1 VGQLGVVGVTV
12 VMVAPPFSMTESSMS
27 TGAPGLTDVFGVQA
41 PAKASA
47 AVRPNTSRRGNGRF
61 IQGSL

>member
-1 VGQLGVVGVTV
+1 VQYPVVDVTV
-12 VMVAPPFSMTESSMS
+12 VMLAPAFSTIESSMS
-27 TGAPGLTDVFGVQA
+27 TGAPGLTEVFGVQA
-41 PAKASA
+41 PARASA